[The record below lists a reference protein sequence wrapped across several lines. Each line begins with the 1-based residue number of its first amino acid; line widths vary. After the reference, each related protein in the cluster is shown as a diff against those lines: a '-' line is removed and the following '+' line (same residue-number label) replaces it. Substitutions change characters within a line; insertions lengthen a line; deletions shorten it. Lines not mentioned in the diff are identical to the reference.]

1 LENNRKDGAA
11 QEAYFSFD
19 EMVQRQRL
27 DEVSLNSSWLDFEVL
42 KAAA

>member
-19 EMVQRQRL
+19 EMVQRL
-27 DEVSLNSSWLDFEVL
+27 DEVSLNSSWLNFEVL